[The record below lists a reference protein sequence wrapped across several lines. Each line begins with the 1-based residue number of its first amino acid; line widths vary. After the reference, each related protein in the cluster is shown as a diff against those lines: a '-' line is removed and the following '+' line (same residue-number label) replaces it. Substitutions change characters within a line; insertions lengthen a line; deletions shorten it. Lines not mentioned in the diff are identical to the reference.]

1 MNKKINQTNKQKN
14 LCKSISAG
22 QFREIG
28 LYRHFI
34 IDEKTREFS
43 GASVYWVYLY
53 NERITATKVKKRHAG
68 CWDLLSF
75 RSAQLLSYFNKVQST
90 RKVKYEIIY

>member
-1 MNKKINQTNKQKN
+1 MNKRINQTNKQKN

-34 IDEKTREFS
+34 IDEKTRKFS
-43 GASVYWVYLY
+43 GTSIYWVYLY
-53 NERITATKVKKRHAG
+53 NERIRGTLAAG
-68 CWDLLSF
+68 TSYHLGAS
-75 RSAQLLSYFNKVQST
+75 SYFHTLTTSYFHTLTTSKAHAKQSM
-90 RKVKYEIIY
+90 R